1 MKTDMILTLKN
12 MQEGFNMESYSLD
25 QWGVTTSTDEMKKP
39 LIVSD
44 AHADYL
50 YEQSYDRQV
59 EKHYNMLIEAK
70 LAEEKEEQAKLI
82 QQHQEYVNRNY
93 VRVGGN

>member
-1 MKTDMILTLKN
+1 
-12 MQEGFNMESYSLD
+12 MESYSLD
-25 QWGVTTSTDEMKKP
+25 QWGVTTSTDKMKKP

-50 YEQSYDRQV
+50 YEQSYGRQL
-59 EKHYNMLIEAK
+59 EKYHKVLIEEK
-70 LAEEKEEQAKLI
+70 LAEEKEEQARLI
-82 QQHQEYVNRNY
+82 QQHQEYVKRNY